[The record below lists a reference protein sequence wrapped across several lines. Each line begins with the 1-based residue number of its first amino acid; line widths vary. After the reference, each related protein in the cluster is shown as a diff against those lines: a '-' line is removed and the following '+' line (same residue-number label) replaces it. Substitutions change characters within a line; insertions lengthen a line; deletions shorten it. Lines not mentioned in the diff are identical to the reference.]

1 MIKNRKSTSYKN
13 RSTNK
18 NRSPNKNRST
28 NKKSNRS
35 KSSKVF
41 MKKSFIS
48 PSLQINELNH
58 ENFIESPAPVAPQV
72 LNNDEHIDNI
82 ESDSNKFYENGYSY
96 DDHDDNDDDDD
107 VDYSD
112 NDEESY
118 VDKKNDSY
126 ATSIKNKDLR
136 IFKMKFI
143 LEEKKKQM
151 FEKEQEVK
159 ELQKYNSLLE
169 SVITDY
175 EKYNKSILEEKTKQK
190 TAIKILSDHI
200 RDISKEMK
208 IDDYKLNRV
217 KGDQRILLEELQN
230 IRNELRDAFVL
241 NGRENEYIS
250 SDDDDDEYT

>member
-13 RSTNK
+13 RS
-18 NRSPNKNRST
+18 R
-28 NKKSNRS
+28 NKKSNRN

-48 PSLQINELNH
+48 PSLQINHLNDLNN
-58 ENFIESPAPVAPQV
+58 ENFIESPAPVASQA
-72 LNNDEHIDNI
+72 LNSDEYIDNN
-82 ESDSNKFYENGYSY
+82 ETGWDEFDEEGRDSDNS
-96 DDHDDNDDDDD
+96 DNSDK
-107 VDYSD
+107 SD
-112 NDEESY
+112 NDYGDDEEQY
-118 VDKKNDSY
+118 IDKENDSY

-159 ELQKYNSLLE
+159 ELQKYNSFLE

-175 EKYNKSILEEKTKQK
+175 ENYNRSILEEKNKQK

-200 RDISKEMK
+200 RDISNEMK
-208 IDDYKLNRV
+208 TDDYKLNRV
-217 KGDQRILLEELQN
+217 KGDQRILLDELQN
-230 IRNELRDAFVL
+230 IRNELRQALAL
-241 NGRENEYIS
+241 NGRKNEYIS
-250 SDDDDDEYT
+250 SDEDEYN

>member
-13 RSTNK
+13 RS
-18 NRSPNKNRST
+18 R
-28 NKKSNRS
+28 NKKSNRN

-48 PSLQINELNH
+48 PSLQINDLNDLNDLNN
-58 ENFIESPAPVAPQV
+58 ENFIKSPAPVASQA
-72 LNNDEHIDNI
+72 LNSDEYIDNN
-82 ESDSNKFYENGYSY
+82 ETEWDEFDEEGR
-96 DDHDDNDDDDD
+96 D
-107 VDYSD
+107 SD
-112 NDEESY
+112 NDEEQY
-118 VDKKNDSY
+118 IDKENDSY

-159 ELQKYNSLLE
+159 ELQKYNSFLE

-175 EKYNKSILEEKTKQK
+175 ENYNRSILEEKNKQK

-208 IDDYKLNRV
+208 TGDYKLNRV
-217 KGDQRILLEELQN
+217 KSDQRILLDELQN
-230 IRNELRDAFVL
+230 IRNELREALAL

-250 SDDDDDEYT
+250 SDEDEYN

>member
-13 RSTNK
+13 RSK
-18 NRSPNKNRST
+18 

-48 PSLQINELNH
+48 PSMQINELNH
-58 ENFIESPAPVAPQV
+58 ENLIESPAPVAPQA
-72 LNNDEHIDNI
+72 LNRDDHIDNI
-82 ESDSNKFYENGYSY
+82 ESGWDKFYENSDSY
-96 DDHDDNDDDDD
+96 DDGDDHDDF
-107 VDYSD
+107 SD
-112 NDEESY
+112 NDEEQY
-118 VDKKNDSY
+118 VDKENDSY

-151 FEKEQEVK
+151 FEKEQQVK
-159 ELQKYNSLLE
+159 ELQKYNSFLE

-208 IDDYKLNRV
+208 MDDYKLNRV

-250 SDDDDDEYT
+250 SDDDDGEYN

>member
-1 MIKNRKSTSYKN
+1 
-13 RSTNK
+13 
-18 NRSPNKNRST
+18 
-28 NKKSNRS
+28 
-35 KSSKVF
+35 
-41 MKKSFIS
+41 
-48 PSLQINELNH
+48 
-58 ENFIESPAPVAPQV
+58 
-72 LNNDEHIDNI
+72 
-82 ESDSNKFYENGYSY
+82 
-96 DDHDDNDDDDD
+96 
-107 VDYSD
+107 
-112 NDEESY
+112 
-118 VDKKNDSY
+118 
-126 ATSIKNKDLR
+126 
-136 IFKMKFI
+136 
-143 LEEKKKQM
+143 M

-159 ELQKYNSLLE
+159 ELQKYNSFLE

-250 SDDDDDEYT
+250 SDDDDDEYN

>member
-1 MIKNRKSTSYKN
+1 
-13 RSTNK
+13 
-18 NRSPNKNRST
+18 
-28 NKKSNRS
+28 
-35 KSSKVF
+35 

-48 PSLQINELNH
+48 PSLQINDLNDLNN
-58 ENFIESPAPVAPQV
+58 ENFIKSPAPVASQA
-72 LNNDEHIDNI
+72 LNSDEYIDNNETEWDEI
-82 ESDSNKFYENGYSY
+82 DEEGRD
-96 DDHDDNDDDDD
+96 
-107 VDYSD
+107 SD
-112 NDEESY
+112 NDEEQY
-118 VDKKNDSY
+118 IDKENDSY

-159 ELQKYNSLLE
+159 ELQKYNSFLE

-175 EKYNKSILEEKTKQK
+175 ENYNRSILEEKNKQK

-208 IDDYKLNRV
+208 TDDYKLNRV
-217 KGDQRILLEELQN
+217 KSDQRILLDELQN
-230 IRNELRDAFVL
+230 IRNELREALAL

-250 SDDDDDEYT
+250 SDEDEYN

>member
-13 RSTNK
+13 RSK
-18 NRSPNKNRST
+18 

-48 PSLQINELNH
+48 PSMQINELNH
-58 ENFIESPAPVAPQV
+58 ENLIESPAPVAPQA
-72 LNNDEHIDNI
+72 LNRDDHIDNI
-82 ESDSNKFYENGYSY
+82 ESGWDKFYENSDSY
-96 DDHDDNDDDDD
+96 DDGDDHDDF
-107 VDYSD
+107 SD
-112 NDEESY
+112 NDEEQY
-118 VDKKNDSY
+118 VDKENDSY

-151 FEKEQEVK
+151 FEKEQQVK
-159 ELQKYNSLLE
+159 ELQKYNSFLE

-208 IDDYKLNRV
+208 MDDYKLNRV
-217 KGDQRILLEELQN
+217 K
-230 IRNELRDAFVL
+230 V
-241 NGRENEYIS
+241 IS
-250 SDDDDDEYT
+250 VYCLKNCKIYAMN

>member
-13 RSTNK
+13 RS
-18 NRSPNKNRST
+18 R
-28 NKKSNRS
+28 NKKSNRN

-48 PSLQINELNH
+48 PSLQINDLNDLNN
-58 ENFIESPAPVAPQV
+58 ENFIESPAPVASQA
-72 LNNDEHIDNI
+72 LNSDEYIDNNETEWDEI
-82 ESDSNKFYENGYSY
+82 DEEGRD
-96 DDHDDNDDDDD
+96 
-107 VDYSD
+107 SD
-112 NDEESY
+112 NDEEQY
-118 VDKKNDSY
+118 IDTENDSY

-159 ELQKYNSLLE
+159 ELQKYNSFLE

-175 EKYNKSILEEKTKQK
+175 ENYNRSILEEKNKQK

-208 IDDYKLNRV
+208 TDDYKLNRV
-217 KGDQRILLEELQN
+217 KSDQRILLDELQN
-230 IRNELRDAFVL
+230 IRNELREALAL

-250 SDDDDDEYT
+250 SDEDEYN

>member
-13 RSTNK
+13 RSRNKNTSRNK
-18 NRSPNKNRST
+18 NRSR

-58 ENFIESPAPVAPQV
+58 ENFIESPAPVAPQA
-72 LNNDEHIDNI
+72 LNNDEHIENI
-82 ESDSNKFYENGYSY
+82 ERGWNEFYENSDNY
-96 DDHDDNDDDDD
+96 DDHDNHDNHD
-107 VDYSD
+107 DYSD
-112 NDEESY
+112 NDEEQY
-118 VDKKNDSY
+118 VDKENDSY

-159 ELQKYNSLLE
+159 ELQKYNSFLE
-169 SVITDY
+169 YVITDY

-190 TAIKILSDHI
+190 TAIKILII
-200 RDISKEMK
+200 RDLI
-208 IDDYKLNRV
+208 
-217 KGDQRILLEELQN
+217 
-230 IRNELRDAFVL
+230 VL
-241 NGRENEYIS
+241 IAY
-250 SDDDDDEYT
+250 YT

>member
-13 RSTNK
+13 RS
-18 NRSPNKNRST
+18 R
-28 NKKSNRS
+28 NKKSNRN

-48 PSLQINELNH
+48 PSLQINDLNDLNN
-58 ENFIESPAPVAPQV
+58 ENFIKSPAPVASQA
-72 LNNDEHIDNI
+72 LNSDEYIDNNETEWDEI
-82 ESDSNKFYENGYSY
+82 DEEGRD
-96 DDHDDNDDDDD
+96 
-107 VDYSD
+107 SD
-112 NDEESY
+112 NDEEQY
-118 VDKKNDSY
+118 IDKENDSY

-159 ELQKYNSLLE
+159 ELQKYNSFLE

-175 EKYNKSILEEKTKQK
+175 ENYNRSILEEKNKQK

-208 IDDYKLNRV
+208 TDDYKLNRV
-217 KGDQRILLEELQN
+217 KSDQRILLDELQN
-230 IRNELRDAFVL
+230 IRNELREALAL
-241 NGRENEYIS
+241 NRRENEYIS
-250 SDDDDDEYT
+250 SDEDEYN

>member
-13 RSTNK
+13 RS
-18 NRSPNKNRST
+18 R
-28 NKKSNRS
+28 NKKSNRN

-48 PSLQINELNH
+48 PSLQINDLNDLNN
-58 ENFIESPAPVAPQV
+58 ENFIKSPAPVASQA
-72 LNNDEHIDNI
+72 LNSDEYIDNNETEWDEI
-82 ESDSNKFYENGYSY
+82 DEEGRD
-96 DDHDDNDDDDD
+96 
-107 VDYSD
+107 SD
-112 NDEESY
+112 NDEEQY
-118 VDKKNDSY
+118 IDKENDSY

-159 ELQKYNSLLE
+159 ELQKYNSFLE

-175 EKYNKSILEEKTKQK
+175 ENYNRSILEEKNKQK

-208 IDDYKLNRV
+208 TDDYKLNRV
-217 KGDQRILLEELQN
+217 KSDQRILLDELQN
-230 IRNELRDAFVL
+230 IRNELREALAL

-250 SDDDDDEYT
+250 SDEDEYN

>member
-13 RSTNK
+13 RL
-18 NRSPNKNRST
+18 R
-28 NKKSNRS
+28 NKKPSGS

-72 LNNDEHIDNI
+72 LNNDEHIDDI
-82 ESDSNKFYENGYSY
+82 ERDKDEFYENSDSY
-96 DDHDDNDDDDD
+96 DDHDDHD
-107 VDYSD
+107 DYSD
-112 NDEESY
+112 NDEEQY
-118 VDKKNDSY
+118 VDKENDSY

-136 IFKMKFI
+136 IFKMKCI

-159 ELQKYNSLLE
+159 ELQKYNSFLE
-169 SVITDY
+169 YVITDY
-175 EKYNKSILEEKTKQK
+175 EIYNRSILEEKTKQK

-208 IDDYKLNRV
+208 IGDYKLNRV

-241 NGRENEYIS
+241 NGRRNEYIS
-250 SDDDDDEYT
+250 SDDDEYN